1 MDKRAYYFKV
11 KCTNYTLCKI
21 YIKLKYAS
29 FAISFFEGKYVKN
42 MPPTLELF
50 RKYKVTR

>member
-29 FAISFFEGKYVKN
+29 FAISFFEGKIC
-42 MPPTLELF
+42 E
-50 RKYKVTR
+50 KYATNIRIISKI